1 MARANSAAVFWA
13 AAFLACV
20 LSAQKPPQAAAPPVI
35 QPPEPPEEDESLA
48 PKQYALNPV
57 QAKKEIT
64 AGDYYFKKPNYS
76 AAARRYLEATRWDP
90 GMPEAFRKLGDA
102 REKLREYGPAREAY
116 TKYLELAED
125 PKESVAI
132 RKKMAQWPDTASKA
146 DAAKSQTK
154 QTKR

>member
-1 MARANSAAVFWA
+1 MARAIFAALL
-13 AAFLACV
+13 LACV
-20 LSAQKPPQAAAPPVI
+20 LSAQKAPQPAV

-48 PKQYALNPV
+48 PKVYALNPV

-90 GMPEAFRKLGDA
+90 GSAEAFRKLGDA

-116 TKYLELAED
+116 LKYIELGED
-125 PKESVAI
+125 PKESDAL
-132 RKKMAQWPDTASKA
+132 RKKMAKWPDASAKA
-146 DAAKSQTK
+146 APRK
-154 QTKR
+154 